1 MNKADE
7 ALADVRRWLC
17 DNLGDG
23 DAGKVCGMLSVVSRR
38 IAEIEEENAKLR
50 ELARKLVPELCE
62 QNAALCKE
70 NAKLVDVLHE
80 VETEA
85 VYAFQCLQQDC
96 VTATNSPEHY
106 FEKWWHADCECE
118 RLAAENTKLRELVAE
133 LYEDQCD
140 ECDRWKY
147 RDRMRELSVEADR

>member
-38 IAEIEEENAKLR
+38 IAEIDEENTKLR
-50 ELARKLVPELCE
+50 EQARKLVPELCE
-62 QNAALCKE
+62 QNAALCHE
-70 NAKLVDVLHE
+70 NAH
-80 VETEA
+80 
-85 VYAFQCLQQDC
+85 
-96 VTATNSPEHY
+96 
-106 FEKWWHADCECE
+106 
-118 RLAAENTKLRELVAE
+118 LRELVQE

-147 RDRMRELSVEADR
+147 RDRLRELGIEVDKLVSENERLREVVTAWQTKQQAR

>member
-50 ELARKLVPELCE
+50 ELARDYHMFE
-62 QNAALCKE
+62 
-70 NAKLVDVLHE
+70 HG
-80 VETEA
+80 
-85 VYAFQCLQQDC
+85 DC
-96 VTATNSPEHY
+96 HSCRYH
-106 FEKWWHADCECE
+106 DECRKDE
-118 RLAAENTKLRELVAE
+118 SCRCIAPMRLADRLRELG
-133 LYEDQCD
+133 
-140 ECDRWKY
+140 
-147 RDRMRELSVEADR
+147 VEAEK

>member
-50 ELARKLVPELCE
+50 EQVRKLVPELCE

-70 NAKLVDVLHE
+70 NAKLREWLQDFADAIANDDGFGVDQGWML
-80 VETEA
+80 
-85 VYAFQCLQQDC
+85 
-96 VTATNSPEHY
+96 
-106 FEKWWHADCECE
+106 
-118 RLAAENTKLRELVAE
+118 
-133 LYEDQCD
+133 
-140 ECDRWKY
+140 
-147 RDRMRELSVEADR
+147 DRMHELGIEVDA